1 MDCEEQPLREML
13 ASPFGAGV
21 AQSILD
27 KVECGEDVVIR
38 FSDDRAVALS
48 NKAEVSRVLREQF
61 GWMRGCEGGTSKPE
75 PGEDITAARVLE
87 MCQRMERGFTLK
99 GIVARVL
106 NERPEI
112 ILEFADAWGRLIRNR
127 RIRVLQSG
135 EPCLYAVC

>member
-1 MDCEEQPLREML
+1 MDCEEQSLREML

-27 KVECGEDVVIR
+27 KVGRGEDVIIH
-38 FSDDRAVALS
+38 FSDHSAVALS
-48 NKAEVSRVLREQF
+48 DEAEALRVLKEQF
-61 GWMRGCEGGTSKPE
+61 GWVAGYEGEMRKSLPT
-75 PGEDITAARVLE
+75 EDMTAARVLD

-99 GIVARVL
+99 EIVARVL
-106 NERPEI
+106 DERPEI
-112 ILEFADAWGRLIRNR
+112 ILDFANAWARLIRNR